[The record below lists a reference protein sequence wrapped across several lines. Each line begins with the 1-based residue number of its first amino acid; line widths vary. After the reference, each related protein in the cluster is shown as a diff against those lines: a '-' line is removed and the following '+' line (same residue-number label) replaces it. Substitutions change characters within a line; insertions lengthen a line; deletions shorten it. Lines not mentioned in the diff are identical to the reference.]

1 MVNIFSHQ
9 RIRIKTTLTSYHKW
23 PPSQSQIMTNSGM
36 GKENAFQRWW
46 ECTLAQTLW
55 KSVWRFSK
63 KQKHDLPYDPAV
75 PLGVY
80 PRISIPYCRDTWTS
94 MFIAALFTIGKK
106 QNQMRYIYSI
116 EFYPAVKEN
125 ETVGKWQ
132 NWKEYGVRYS
142 GPEGQV
148 LPVLAHAGRWVGTLG
163 SDGHESQLK
172 RK

>member
-1 MVNIFSHQ
+1 
-9 RIRIKTTLTSYHKW
+9 
-23 PPSQSQIMTNSGM
+23 MTNSGM

-55 KSVWRFSK
+55 KSVWRFSN
-63 KQKHDLPYDPAV
+63 LTYDPAV

-106 QNQMRYIYSI
+106 QNQMRYTYSI

-125 ETVGKWQ
+125 ETVGK
-132 NWKEYGVRYS
+132 
-142 GPEGQV
+142 
-148 LPVLAHAGRWVGTLG
+148 
-163 SDGHESQLK
+163 
-172 RK
+172 